1 MTLSENARQRAT
13 AALGQMLD
21 QGSEAYQHA
30 LKYRPK
36 SALESL
42 GRAEARL
49 AMAKSELLQVIKA
62 TELEEKR
69 K

>member
-1 MTLSENARQRAT
+1 
-13 AALGQMLD
+13 MLD